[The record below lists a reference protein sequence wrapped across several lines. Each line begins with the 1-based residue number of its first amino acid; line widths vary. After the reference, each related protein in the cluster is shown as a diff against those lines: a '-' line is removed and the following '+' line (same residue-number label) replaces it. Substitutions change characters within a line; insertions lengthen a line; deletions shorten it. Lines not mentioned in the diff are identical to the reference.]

1 MNTQATVFICRQS
14 MHRRIEL
21 MAGSIL
27 LALWLLCSVQISLA
41 QDVARDDSPML
52 RTDHPQ
58 EYVVQRGDTLWDL
71 ASRFLIR
78 PWEWPAI
85 WQANPQIENP
95 HLIYPGDVLNLSY
108 LNGRPVLQV
117 VRRSPQIRVVEE
129 EPISAIALDDL
140 RGFLRWP
147 RLVSDEDLDQLPYV
161 VANEEQNIL
170 GTPGEQVYVRG
181 LRVGAGTQV
190 VVARH
195 RMVYQTAFHEH
206 TYGERR
212 AGDDYIRQHKLPDF
226 PGRTYRSQYRR
237 DSMLWRQL
245 KKIDGKDRQVIG
257 HELFEVAT
265 ATVLRDGEVAI
276 LQIND
281 GKRAVREG
289 DYILPLEDYAYE
301 EFFHPQ
307 AMERVPG
314 GARIIGIL
322 DIGPTAAHNDI
333 VMLNIGAEDGVAAG
347 HVFAVMNPG
356 EEIADPVRGPKG
368 SFRRVFG
375 TSREVNVQLPDE
387 YIGRIM
393 VYRSYARVSYAL
405 IMDGQRDVHDGDLLA
420 DPDNV
425 L

>member
-1 MNTQATVFICRQS
+1 MNIQPVTSVTVRATGWSVLLLVS
-14 MHRRIEL
+14 ML
-21 MAGSIL
+21 ML
-27 LALWLLCSVQISLA
+27 LLPAAMTVA
-41 QDVARDDSPML
+41 QDEEPML
-52 RTDHPQ
+52 RSDHPQ
-58 EYVVQRGDTLWDL
+58 EYVVQPGDTLWGL

-117 VRRSPQIRVVEE
+117 VRRSPQIRVVGE
-129 EPISAIALDDL
+129 EPISAIPLADL

-147 RLVSDEDLDQLPYV
+147 RLVSDEDMDTLPYV

-170 GTPGEQVYVRG
+170 GTPGEKVYARG
-181 LRVGAGTQV
+181 LSVGVGTPV
-190 VVARH
+190 MIARH
-195 RMVYQTAFHEH
+195 RMVYQTAYYEH
-206 TYGERR
+206 SYGDRR
-212 AGDDYIRQHKLPDF
+212 AGADYIRQYKLPDF
-226 PGRTYRSQYRR
+226 PGRTHRPEYRR

-245 KKIDGKDRQVIG
+245 KKIDGKDRRVIG
-257 HELFEVAT
+257 HELFEVAN
-265 ATVLRDGEVAI
+265 ATVLRSGEVSVLEI
-276 LQIND
+276 KD
-281 GKRAVREG
+281 GKRAVQRG

-301 EFFHPQ
+301 EFFHPR
-307 AMERVPG
+307 AMAAVPAN
-314 GARIIGIL
+314 ARIISIL

-333 VMLNIGAEDGVAAG
+333 VMLNIGTEDGVAAG

-356 EEIADPVRGPKG
+356 EKIPDPVHGPTG

-387 YIGRIM
+387 YIARIM

-405 IMDGQRDVHDGDLLA
+405 IMDGQRDVHQGDLLA
-420 DPDNV
+420 NPSRV

>member
-1 MNTQATVFICRQS
+1 MNTQPATAVNARAVNRPTWLI
-14 MHRRIEL
+14 
-21 MAGSIL
+21 AVTL
-27 LALWLLCSVQISLA
+27 LLTLLSTVQMTQA
-41 QDVARDDSPML
+41 QDGEPML
-52 RTDHPQ
+52 RSDHPQ
-58 EYVVQRGDTLWDL
+58 EYVVQPGDTLWDL

-85 WQANPQIENP
+85 WQANPQIADP

-108 LNGRPVLQV
+108 LNGRAVLQV
-117 VRRSPQIRVVEE
+117 VRRSPQIRVVGE
-129 EPISAIALDDL
+129 EPISAIPLDTL

-147 RLVSDEDLDQLPYV
+147 RLVSNEDMDQLPYV
-161 VANEEQNIL
+161 VGNEQQIIL
-170 GTPGEQVYVRG
+170 GTPGDKVYVRG

-190 VVARH
+190 VIARH

-212 AGDDYIRQHKLPDF
+212 AGDDYIRQYKQPDF
-226 PGRTYRSQYRR
+226 PGRIYRPEYRR

-245 KKIDGKDRQVIG
+245 KKIDDKDRAMIG

-265 ATVLRDGEVAI
+265 ATVLRGGEVSI
-276 LQIND
+276 LEIED
-281 GKRAVREG
+281 GKREVKQG

-301 EFFHPQ
+301 EFFHPKTMS
-307 AMERVPG
+307 AVPN
-314 GARIIGIL
+314 GARIMGIL
-322 DIGPTAAHNDI
+322 DVGPSAGHNDI
-333 VMLNIGAEDGVAAG
+333 VMLNIGAQDGVAAG

-356 EEIADPVRGPKG
+356 KEIPDPVRGQPG

-387 YIGRIM
+387 YVGRVM

-405 IMDGQRDVHDGDLLA
+405 IMDGNRDIHDGDLLA
-420 DPDNV
+420 NPSSV

>member
-1 MNTQATVFICRQS
+1 MNIQSATTVSPRLRQRQAWLLLSALLLACLLPVQLTQA
-14 MHRRIEL
+14 
-21 MAGSIL
+21 
-27 LALWLLCSVQISLA
+27 
-41 QDVARDDSPML
+41 QDGEAML
-52 RTDHPQ
+52 RSDHPQ
-58 EYVVQRGDTLWDL
+58 EYVVQPGDTLWDL

-117 VRRSPQIRVVEE
+117 VRRSPQIRVVGE
-129 EPISAIALDDL
+129 EPISAIPLDAL

-147 RLVSDEDLDQLPYV
+147 RLVSDEDMERLPYV

-170 GTPGEQVYVRG
+170 GTPGEKVYVRG
-181 LRVGAGTQV
+181 LQVGAGTPV
-190 VVARH
+190 VIARH

-206 TYGERR
+206 SHDERR
-212 AGDDYIRQHKLPDF
+212 AGDDYIRQYKQPDF
-226 PGRTYRSQYRR
+226 PGRTYRPEYRR
-237 DSMLWRQL
+237 DSMGWRQL
-245 KKIDGKDRQVIG
+245 KKIDGKDREVIG

-265 ATVLRDGEVAI
+265 ATVLRGGEVSI
-276 LQIND
+276 LEIDN
-281 GKRAVREG
+281 GKREVRQG
-289 DYILPLEDYAYE
+289 DFILPLEDYAYE
-301 EFFHPQ
+301 EFFHPK
-307 AMERVPG
+307 AMDAVPS
-314 GARIIGIL
+314 GARVMGIL
-322 DIGPTAAHNDI
+322 DVGPTAAHNDI

-356 EEIADPVRGPKG
+356 EEIADPVRGAPG

-387 YIGRIM
+387 YVGRVM

-420 DPDNV
+420 NPSSV